1 MTIPEAASLVLQAAS
16 MAKGGEL
23 YVLDMGKPVKIKDLA
38 ERMIQLYGNGEE
50 KIEYVG
56 LRPGEKLY
64 EELLRDTENDQAT
77 EKDRIFIAKQE
88 KTSSEEIQAALQKL
102 EECLDT
108 HGDVKKTLAEI
119 VTTYHEPGLTK
130 DT

>member
-1 MTIPEAASLVLQAAS
+1 M
-16 MAKGGEL
+16 
-23 YVLDMGKPVKIKDLA
+23 KIRDLA
-38 ERMIQLYGNGEE
+38 ERMIQLYGTGEE

-88 KTSSEEIQAALQKL
+88 STSPEEIQEAIRKL
-102 EECLDT
+102 EVCLDT
-108 HGDVKKTLAEI
+108 HGNVKKALAEI
-119 VTTYHEPGLTK
+119 ITTYHESAK
-130 DT
+130 VE